1 MTPKQKP
8 YRIDFAEAIRK
19 HLGAIDGRLHRD
31 IFDTI
36 DEQLRHQPSVETRNR
51 KPMERPTSW
60 GIGMWELR
68 FGPSNEL
75 RVYYKID
82 EKQHIVNIVAIGVKV
97 RNRLVVGGQEV
108 EL

>member
-8 YRIDFAEAIRK
+8 YRIDFAASIRE
-19 HLGAIDGRLHRD
+19 HLGAIDGRHHRD

-36 DEQLRHQPSVETRNR
+36 DEQLRYQPSVKTRNR

-68 FGPSNEL
+68 FGPNNEL
-75 RVYYKID
+75 RVYYKFD
-82 EKQHIVNIVAIGVKV
+82 EKEHIVSIEAIGIKV
-97 RNRLVVGGQEV
+97 RSRLIVGGQEV